1 MTVTHVEPRVLI
13 DALKFGEGPRW
24 HGERLYFSDM
34 HAGTVHTVDLDAR
47 LETLAEV
54 PNSPSGLGFDPEGR
68 MLVVSMQD
76 QKVLRSSSTVKAG
89 EHVELEPFA
98 DLSRFTNTRC
108 NDMVVDAQGRAYVG
122 NFGFGL
128 FSQDKPRTT
137 CLVLVSPDGSARVV
151 AEELLFPNGMVI
163 TPDGRT
169 LIVAET
175 FAMRLSAFEI
185 AADGSLSNRRVFAQ
199 FERVFPDGICLDA
212 EGCVWVAN
220 PTPPGGFV
228 RVADGGEI
236 REQLSAQ
243 ADVDSPAP
251 VGAFA
256 NGEKGRAGYAC
267 MLGGPERRTLFM
279 LEGFSSRPADAVV
292 GNARIRC
299 VEVDVPGAGWP

>member
-1 MTVTHVEPRVLI
+1 
-13 DALKFGEGPRW
+13 
-24 HGERLYFSDM
+24 
-34 HAGTVHTVDLDAR
+34 
-47 LETLAEV
+47 
-54 PNSPSGLGFDPEGR
+54 
-68 MLVVSMQD
+68 
-76 QKVLRSSSTVKAG
+76 
-89 EHVELEPFA
+89 
-98 DLSRFTNTRC
+98 
-108 NDMVVDAQGRAYVG
+108 MVVDAQGRAYVG
-122 NFGFGL
+122 NFGIGL
-128 FSQDKPRTT
+128 YSKEPPRTT
-137 CLVLVSPDGSARVV
+137 SLVLVSPYGTARVV
-151 AEELLFPNGMVI
+151 AEELLFPNGMEI

-185 AADGSLSNRRVFAQ
+185 AGDGSLSSRRVFAQ
-199 FERVFPDGICLDA
+199 LERVYPDGICLDA

-243 ADVDSPAP
+243 ADVDAPAP
-251 VGAFA
+251 AGALA
-256 NGEKGRAGYAC
+256 NGERGRAGYAC
-267 MLGGPERRTLFM
+267 MLGGPDRRTLFM